1 MPDSINQLLIR
12 NSRLAP
18 AVAGKWQVNH
28 DYLTCR
34 MFKNISYGQLG
45 LTNIQKFSVIIDDKL
60 VSNKLEDI
68 ISYALSLNKNKYKE
82 SVKEQQSVI
91 RDYTYANS
99 LINIAHAF

>member
-1 MPDSINQLLIR
+1 
-12 NSRLAP
+12 
-18 AVAGKWQVNH
+18 
-28 DYLTCR
+28 